1 MRVWRPPRD
10 VRRSAACRLM
20 SLRLLWPF
28 CTALIVGVVSIGR
41 SDMPRM
47 RTPAGAGD
55 TLGRGV
61 EAADSWRGT
70 SGKAM
75 GRVRGVG
82 AFGGSTMRTRGADAG
97 LFFTF
102 FCLMGSGLGRG
113 LGLK

>member
-1 MRVWRPPRD
+1 
-10 VRRSAACRLM
+10 
-20 SLRLLWPF
+20 
-28 CTALIVGVVSIGR
+28 
-41 SDMPRM
+41 M
-47 RTPAGAGD
+47 RTPAGGGAGD

-61 EAADSWRGT
+61 ETADSWRGT

-75 GRVRGVG
+75 GRVRSVG